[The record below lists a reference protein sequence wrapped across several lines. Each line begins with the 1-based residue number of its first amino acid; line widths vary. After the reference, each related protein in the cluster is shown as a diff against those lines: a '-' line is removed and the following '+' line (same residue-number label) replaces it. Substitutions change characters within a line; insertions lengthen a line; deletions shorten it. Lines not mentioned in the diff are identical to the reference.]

1 MAFHN
6 FSGQSQGVQLL
17 QRSLARGRLG
27 HAYLFTGDSL
37 TELVRDVDLLANLV
51 RSLEADAV
59 DVLREAVWVGSALE
73 MDDDSRQQ
81 APRLAVT
88 SCSAS

>member
-37 TELVRDVDLLANLV
+37 RDVDLLANLV